1 MDKEHRGTVRD
12 TMIQTQRILVII
24 LSYKL
29 ARLDRSDQ
37 SALNQCQ
44 FEMLEGGSFL
54 RRSLSNPRVR
64 QAGGSLPQ
72 IDQSNHCE

>member
-29 ARLDRSDQ
+29 ARLGRSDQ
-37 SALNQCQ
+37 GALNQCQ
-44 FEMLEGGSFL
+44 FEMLEGGSFW
-54 RRSLSNPRVR
+54 
-64 QAGGSLPQ
+64 GGSY
-72 IDQSNHCE
+72 HA